1 MKNIYSKKQRWKA
14 VLFITALVII
24 GLSMAYS
31 NILVDNIADEEER
44 KVRLWAN
51 TVQEKAE
58 LVKFAN
64 DLFAKMKEEESRK
77 SKIWAQ
83 GVKQLSNPEIKGD
96 VVTFIF
102 ELIRSNETV
111 PVILTDENGKIET
124 FKNLDPSRSKDTV
137 YLISELNAMK
147 KLNPPTKISFNNNK
161 TNYLYYKDSKLF
173 EELKYVIDELVASF
187 LDEVLTNSA
196 SSPVIY
202 TDSTQQKVLFYNN
215 LSSSAPLSKN
225 TAKTELTQELLTQ
238 ELEEMREEHEP
249 IMVELRDGTSNYIF
263 YKSSKLVTQLK
274 YFPFIQF
281 FIIGLFILVAYI
293 LFSSARKAEQNQVWV
308 GMSKE
313 TAHQLGTPISSLM
326 AWLELLKMKFED
338 EPVLD
343 EIKRD
348 INRLEVITDRFS
360 KIGSEPELFA
370 TDLKQAVEESV
381 GYLKKRISKK
391 VEFSFLNTDSETL
404 VKLNTPLFSWVIENL
419 SKNAVDAME
428 GIGSLTYTISR
439 EENWIYL
446 DIKDTGKGIPKN
458 KQSTI
463 FQPGYTTKKRGWGLG
478 LTLVKRIIETY
489 HNAKIEVK
497 ESGVDKGTTFRITFN
512 AIVHE

>member
-1 MKNIYSKKQRWKA
+1 MKNIYSNKQRWKA
-14 VLFITALVII
+14 ILFITALIII

-64 DLFAKMKEEESRK
+64 DLFTKIKSEESRK

-83 GVKQLSNPEIKGD
+83 GVKQLSNPDIKGD
-96 VVTFIF
+96 VVTFILD
-102 ELIRSNETV
+102 LIRSNETV
-111 PVILTDENGKIET
+111 PVILTDETGKIET
-124 FKNLDPSRSKDTV
+124 SKNLDPAKARDTT
-137 YLISELNAMK
+137 YLNLELAKMR
-147 KLNPPTKISFNNNK
+147 KLNPPTKITFGNNK
-161 TNYLYYKDSKLF
+161 VNYLYYKDSKLF

-187 LDEVLTNSA
+187 MDEVLTNSA
-196 SSPVIY
+196 SSPVMY
-202 TDSTQQKVLFYNN
+202 TDSSQEKILFYNN
-215 LSSSAPLSKN
+215 LESSSSLVKDNKVSFSEEFLKRQLN
-225 TAKTELTQELLTQ
+225 
-238 ELEEMREEHEP
+238 EMREEREP
-249 IMVELRDGTSNYIF
+249 IMVQLRDGSTNYIF
-263 YKSSKLVTQLK
+263 YKSSQLVTQLK

-281 FIIGLFILVAYI
+281 FIIGLFILVSYI

-360 KIGSEPELFA
+360 KIGSEPELFPL
-370 TDLKQAVEESV
+370 DLKLAVEESV
-381 GYLKKRISKK
+381 GYLKNRISKK
-391 VEFSFLNTDSETL
+391 VNFTVRGTETETM
-404 VKLNTPLFSWVIENL
+404 VKLNLPLFSWVIENL

-428 GIGSLTYTISR
+428 GIGDLTYTIKR
-439 EENWIYL
+439 EENWVYL
-446 DIKDTGKGIPKN
+446 DIHDTGKGIPKN

-478 LTLVKRIIETY
+478 LTLVKRIVETY
-489 HNAKIEVK
+489 HSAKIEVK
-497 ESGVDKGTTFRITFN
+497 ESSQTKGTTFRITFD
-512 AIVHE
+512 AYT

>member
-1 MKNIYSKKQRWKA
+1 MINIYSKKQRWKA
-14 VLFITALVII
+14 VLFITALIII
-24 GLSMAYS
+24 GLSMGYT
-31 NILVDNIADEEER
+31 NILVDNIAQEEER

-64 DLFAKMKEEESRK
+64 DLFSKIKKEERK
-77 SKIWAQ
+77 KSEIWAK
-83 GVKQLSNPEIKGD
+83 GVKQLASTEINGD
-96 VVTFIF
+96 VSFIL

-111 PVILTDENGKIET
+111 PVILIKENGEIER
-124 FKNLDPSRSKDTV
+124 FKNLDPKRSSDTT
-137 YLISELNAMK
+137 YLRQELEEMK
-147 KLNPPTKISFNNNK
+147 KLNPPTKIVFNKNK
-161 TNYLYYKDSKLF
+161 VNYLYYKDSKLF
-173 EELKYVIDELVASF
+173 EELKYVIDELVAAF
-187 LDEVLTNSA
+187 MDEVLTNSA
-196 SSPVIY
+196 STPVIY
-202 TDSTQQKVLFYNN
+202 TDSTQNNILFHNN
-215 LSSSAPLSKN
+215 LEQGISIAPKVSSNSSNLKDDFLKS
-225 TAKTELTQELLTQ
+225 Q
-238 ELEEMREEHEP
+238 LEEMRQEHEP
-249 IMVELRDGTSNYIF
+249 IMVELRDGTMNYIF
-263 YKSSKLVTQLK
+263 YKSSSLITQLK

-281 FIIGLFILVAYI
+281 FIIGLFVLVSYI

-326 AWLELLKMKFED
+326 AWLELLKIKFED

-360 KIGSEPELFA
+360 KIGSEPELFVH
-370 TDLKQAVEESV
+370 DLHQVVEESV

-391 VEFSFLNTDSETL
+391 VEFTINCSEESTP
-404 VKLNTPLFSWVIENL
+404 VKLNVPLFGWVIENL

-428 GIGSLTYTISR
+428 GIGSLTFNISR

-446 DIKDTGKGIPKN
+446 DITDTGKGIPKN
-458 KQSTI
+458 KQSSI

-489 HNAKIEVK
+489 HSSKIEIK
-497 ESGVDKGTTFRITFN
+497 ESAPEKGTTFRLTLIAVTS
-512 AIVHE
+512 